1 MARFFKFHQLIGELA
16 CNNVWIAKYINV
28 MVSHVHK
35 ARYRLADLVSLVV
48 ELLSTAP
55 HKRNFGSSNGLKIE
69 LKTQELYAL
78 LAKG

>member
-1 MARFFKFHQLIGELA
+1 MPSPIRGRTGSAM
-16 CNNVWIAKYINV
+16 YIEQGTV
-28 MVSHVHK
+28 LRTLSHYLYSIYPWH
-35 ARYRLADLVSLVV
+35 RLTGYVV

-78 LAKG
+78 LARG